1 MADPRPT
8 RVVAVLGYSGR
19 NASRIDP
26 ICAARLAQAHELAAD
41 ADAVVLSGWARHP
54 AGTSEADLMRA
65 AWPVNGARVVCDTTA
80 ASTVEN
86 AANVV
91 FAADELEADELV
103 VVTSAWHRRRTQIL
117 FRAALRDRPVRLSV
131 EGASGRPSAAILAR
145 ELVCLAFLPVQLRR
159 LRRAEN

>member
-19 NASRIDP
+19 NASRLDP
-26 ICAARLAQAHELAAD
+26 ICASRLARAHELAHD

-65 AWPVNGARVVCDTTA
+65 AWPVNGARIVCDTTA

-86 AANVV
+86 ATNVV
-91 FAADELEADELV
+91 AAADD
-103 VVTSAWHRRRTQIL
+103 SRRGARRCHL
-117 FRAALRDRPVRLSV
+117 GVAPPAHASPVPGGSSRPSGAASV

-159 LRRAEN
+159 LRRAGN

>member
-1 MADPRPT
+1 MAETRPT

-19 NASRIDP
+19 NA
-26 ICAARLAQAHELAAD
+26 ARLHPVCASRLARAHELAGD

-54 AGTSEADLMRA
+54 SGTSEADLMRA
-65 AWPVNGARVVCDTTA
+65 AWPANGTRIVCDRTA
-80 ASTVEN
+80 ASTGEN

-91 FAADELEADELV
+91 AAAEELRAGELV
-103 VVTSAWHRRRTQIL
+103 VVTSGWHRRRTRVL
-117 FRAALRDRPVRLSV
+117 FRAALRDRPVQLSV

-159 LRRAEN
+159 LRRAGT